1 MIGKLTTKETLK
13 ASMSMGAVPVP
24 GPMGPQG
31 PAGPQGPKGDKGDIG
46 PQGERGLKGDKGDKG
61 DRGETG
67 PQGPKG
73 DAGLTQEER
82 DFLFQSVSNGK
93 SAIAAAIT
101 DKGVETAADASF
113 EVMASNIK
121 AISGGGNLPAF
132 ESYKIGSEGQYAF
145 AYNNHSWVYEN
156 NIPIDLSGTTYA
168 SYMFYSSDKIEHL
181 PDLETSHIIDMTLM
195 FGFCSKL
202 KAIPKIDTSN
212 TTYMEG
218 LFTGCKQIT
227 EVPALDISKAT
238 TINGMF
244 QHCHKLKS
252 IPNSIL
258 ENCGKDDIPDY
269 AQFYSYAFYQCYN
282 LKEILNLDVSVGYSF
297 AYNMFP
303 CIVDNCYS
311 LRRFTFKTNEDGSPI
326 DAHWSE
332 QTLDFSQE
340 TGWASSNYTA
350 QQWIDEDY
358 VLKPEEAYY
367 NRDSMAETINSLPIV
382 RNCTIKFKQAQGQL
396 LTEDEIALAN
406 SKGWTVSL
414 VR

>member
-1 MIGKLTTKETLK
+1 MNGKLTTKGTLK
-13 ASMSMGAVPVP
+13 ASMSIGEVPVP

-31 PAGPQGPKGDKGDIG
+31 PAGPQGPKGD
-46 PQGERGLKGDKGDKG
+46 
-61 DRGETG
+61 
-67 PQGPKG
+67 KG

-113 EVMASNIK
+113 DIMAENIK

-132 ESYKIGSEGQYAF
+132 ESYKINGNGKFAF

-156 NIPIDLSGTTYA
+156 NIPIDLSGTTNA
-168 SYMFYSSDKIEHL
+168 SNMFYSSDKAEHL
-181 PDLETSHIIDMTLM
+181 PDLETSHITDMNSM
-195 FGFCSKL
+195 FSFCSRL

-212 TTYMEG
+212 ATNMEG
-218 LFTGCKQIT
+218 LFAGCQQIT
-227 EVPALDISKAT
+227 EVPALDISKA
-238 TINGMF
+238 IYLSGMF
-244 QHCHKLKS
+244 QYCHKLKS

-258 ENCGKDDIPDY
+258 ENCGKGNVSE
-269 AQFYSYAFYQCYN
+269 YSQLYYNAFYQCYN
-282 LKEILNLDVSVGYSF
+282 LKEILNLDVSVEHNLTSNVFFYF
-297 AYNMFP
+297 
-303 CIVDNCYS
+303 VEDCYS

-326 DAHWSE
+326 NTQWSE
-332 QTLDFSQE
+332 QTIDLSSA
-340 TGWASSNYTA
+340 GWARSYYTA
-350 QQWIDEDY
+350 QQWMDANDI
-358 VLKPEEAYY
+358 VLKPEEAHY

-382 RNCTIKFKQAQGQL
+382 NNCTINFKKAQGQL

-414 VR
+414 VN

>member
-1 MIGKLTTKETLK
+1 MNGKLTTKGTLK
-13 ASMSMGAVPVP
+13 ASMSIGGNSNGIPVP

-31 PAGPQGPKGDKGDIG
+31 PAGPQGPKGDKGDK
-46 PQGERGLKGDKGDKG
+46 GE
-61 DRGETG
+61 
-67 PQGPKG
+67 P
-73 DAGLTQEER
+73 GLTEEER
-82 DFLFQSVSNGK
+82 EFLFQSVSSGK

-101 DKGVETAADASF
+101 DKGVETAANASF
-113 EVMASNIK
+113 DIMASNIK
-121 AISGGGNLPAF
+121 AISGGGGNLPAF
-132 ESYKIGSEGQYAF
+132 ESYKIGSEGRYAF

-156 NIPIDLSGTTYA
+156 NIPIDLSGTIDA
-168 SYMFYSSDKIEHL
+168 SYMFYNADKMKHLSDL
-181 PDLETSHIIDMTLM
+181 NTSHITDMTLM
-195 FGFCSKL
+195 FGYCSSL

-238 TINGMF
+238 TLNGIF
-244 QHCHKLKS
+244 QYCHKLKS

-303 CIVDNCYS
+303 CIVDDCYS

-326 DAHWSE
+326 NAQWDE
-332 QTLDFSQE
+332 QTLDFSQY
-340 TGWASSNYTA
+340 TGWAGSKYTA
-350 QQWIDEDY
+350 QQWIDGDY
-358 VLKPEEAYY
+358 VLNAEEAYY

-396 LTEDEIALAN
+396 LTDEEIALAN

-414 VR
+414 VQ